1 MASIQ
6 RKIWTAYI
14 VSKWVSWHTVDS
26 IYSTLHS
33 PCLRPAGASG
43 AGAGAGGAPRGTGGT
58 WSLVSSSG
66 PSLGSMSDDF
76 HFILLTL
83 IKVKGSITVNF
94 IKVWQT
100 ENHRGSPETIFV
112 LTKNHLNVR
121 SQGQPCWVHLIS
133 SELQNFIELLL
144 LNDSISCI
152 TSIV

>member
-1 MASIQ
+1 M
-6 RKIWTAYI
+6 
-14 VSKWVSWHTVDS
+14 
-26 IYSTLHS
+26 HS

-43 AGAGAGGAPRGTGGT
+43 AGAGAAARGTRGT

-94 IKVWQT
+94 INVCQT

-112 LTKNHLNVR
+112 LTKNQLNVR
-121 SQGQPCWVHLIS
+121 SQGHPCWVHLIS

-152 TSIV
+152 ILPLYNCFKE